1 MHGACITCTAMHATV
16 RVRKFVVNK
25 ISNGPGDDFLRAP
38 IQIMTPSNRSHP
50 TPTPRRQGSMLPGSQ
65 ARRASARA
73 VEFRTD
79 RFDRTDY
86 MRLQS
91 AARARSVDGTVARG
105 KMADPKKIV
114 RFRKVSGRRPAPV
127 TGWPGGSPAVHSLN
141 EIVKAARRGEAL
153 PGGCRNSKKTPL
165 QATSPPPKGTMS
177 GDKGVEDGV

>member
-114 RFRKVSGRRPAPV
+114 RFRKVSGP
-127 TGWPGGSPAVHSLN
+127 
-141 EIVKAARRGEAL
+141 ARRGTGTASATRRSRPTYRRRKLLNL
-153 PGGCRNSKKTPL
+153 PHRHDTGSTARIHGCSVAAIGSVTDEQCR
-165 QATSPPPKGTMS
+165 TSPVGSVT
-177 GDKGVEDGV
+177 

>member
-1 MHGACITCTAMHATV
+1 MWYVCTELLRCMHGACITCTAMHATV

-105 KMADPKKIV
+105 KMADAKNRCETRNV
-114 RFRKVSGRRPAPV
+114 RVSRHRSTAV
-127 TGWPGGSPAVHSLN
+127 YDKSHRNLTFITDTGLDMHCPL
-141 EIVKAARRGEAL
+141 KA
-153 PGGCRNSKKTPL
+153 
-165 QATSPPPKGTMS
+165 TM
-177 GDKGVEDGV
+177 